1 MLYKHFVDLVDQ
13 LYVILFSKRP
23 FSLLYKQFV
32 DLVDQLYVI
41 LFSKRPFSLLY
52 KQFVDLVDQLYVILF
67 SKRPFSLLYKQFV
80 DLVDQ
85 LYVILFSKRPFSL
98 LYKQFVELVDSL
110 SELLIQVHNN
120 FIATSILHD
129 ADSSNWAEMKEFYE
143 VRSKIKKN
151 CLFVISYL
159 PRYFILTQ
167 NSLQPKNEIL
177 FYFVDPDKE
186 ILLA

>member
-1 MLYKHFVDLVDQ
+1 M
-13 LYVILFSKRP
+13 
-23 FSLLYKQFV
+23 
-32 DLVDQLYVI
+32 
-41 LFSKRPFSLLY
+41 
-52 KQFVDLVDQLYVILF
+52 
-67 SKRPFSLLYKQFV
+67 
-80 DLVDQ
+80 
-85 LYVILFSKRPFSL
+85 

-129 ADSSNWAEMKEFYE
+129 SDSSNWAEMKEFYE

-151 CLFVISYL
+151 VCLLFSYL
-159 PRYFILTQ
+159 PIYFTFTQ

-186 ILLA
+186 ILLQLMAQFRITFTSRRIPNSCSE